1 MTVKCKG
8 LQIISGMHSMSLH
21 KAEAEVLEQQLH
33 RETTR
38 I

>member
-21 KAEAEVLEQQLH
+21 TTEAKVLEQQLH
-33 RETTR
+33 SETTR